1 MFEYCF
7 EFRCGG
13 ESIEGVDEVDIY
25 WSERCR
31 GSYIDVGGIWGSGVV
46 EGLWAYLYRV
56 ATRQHVVSIPN
67 HQET

>member
-25 WSERCR
+25 WGECGRW
-31 GSYIDVGGIWGSGVV
+31 SYFDVGSLWGSGLV
-46 EGLWAYLYRV
+46 EGLRAYLYRV
-56 ATRQHVVSIPN
+56 N
-67 HQET
+67 C